1 MILGPTPGR
10 LEADEVVAAYPW
22 PEGRRWVR
30 AMMVT
35 TLDGAAAGPDGLSGS
50 ISGEADKLVFDAVRR
65 HADAVLIGAQ
75 TLRAER
81 YGPMRAKGEDAEA
94 RRAQGLAPAPRLAV
108 VSRSLDL
115 PWDEPVFTE
124 SALPVLVLTGPSAD
138 PELVARAS
146 ERSEVVNVA
155 ADGDPR
161 AFVDALEQR
170 GLRRIVCEGGPTLLR
185 HLVAAGMVDEADI
198 TVSPVMTGTGT
209 SPDTPRL
216 PSVVGFDLV
225 QVLTED
231 GFLMGRYVRPEAS

>member
-1 MILGPTPGR
+1 MILGPTPGPV
-10 LEADEVVAAYPW
+10 DDDQVVDAYPW
-22 PEGRRWVR
+22 PQVRRWVR

-81 YGPMRAKGEDAEA
+81 YGPMRAKAQDAEA

-115 PWDEPVFTE
+115 PWDDPVFSE
-124 SALPVLVLTGPSAD
+124 SALPVLVLTGPTAD
-138 PELVARAS
+138 PELVARAN
-146 ERSEVVNVA
+146 ERCEVVNVA
-155 ADGDPR
+155 GDGDPR
-161 AFVDALEQR
+161 AFVEALEER

-216 PSVVGFDLV
+216 PSVVGFYLV
-225 QVLTED
+225 QVLTAD
-231 GFLMGRYVRPEAS
+231 GFLMGRYVRPGAS